1 MRRRAVAAVARAAAH
16 VIDAA
21 TPASRPRQARRGVSG
36 VRSPFDATPRSRTP
50 VARESAPTGFP
61 RRLSADAS
69 SPGTRDSRISII
81 TPALAARLDATVRR
95 RDDLLRSLVADPP
108 PDHRELASMNKELSR
123 VERVVA
129 AWDRVRSRREEIVSL
144 TSVLEDAGSDEEL
157 RAMASAERDA
167 AETEA
172 VATEERLATLLLPR
186 DDLADDA
193 PGAVVEVRAGA
204 GGDEAALFAA
214 DLLKMYELLAKKRG
228 WRFEMLS
235 SSRQESGG
243 FREAAASLEAVGSH
257 AGDSS
262 RVRGDSE
269 FETDSAYAA
278 LRFES
283 GVHRVQ
289 RVPATETQGRVH
301 TSTASVAV
309 LPQLD
314 ELELDGLVREE
325 DVRVDT
331 MRASGAGGQHVNTTN
346 SAVRLTHAPTN
357 TVVICQDE
365 RSQHKN
371 KDKAF
376 KVLRARV
383 AEAKRAEAHASRADA
398 RRGLIGSGDRS
409 ERVRTYNFK
418 EGRVKDHRVN
428 HLSNDLE
435 GFLSGGD
442 ALHEMLDV
450 LEREDRKRRLEAFD
464 EAFGK

>member
-36 VRSPFDATPRSRTP
+36 VRSPLDATPRSRTP

-69 SPGTRDSRISII
+69 SPGTRDSRMSII

-95 RDDLLRSLVADPP
+95 RDDLLQSLVADPP
-108 PDHRELASMNKELSR
+108 PPHRQMASINKELSR

-129 AWDRVRSRREEIVSL
+129 AWDRVRCRREEIESL
-144 TSVLEDAGSDEEL
+144 TSVLRDLKSEDDEEL
-157 RAMASAERDA
+157 RAMASAERDDV
-167 AETEA
+167 ERDVREI
-172 VATEERLATLLLPR
+172 EERLALLLLPR
-186 DDLADDA
+186 DDADDA
-193 PGAVVEVRAGA
+193 TGAVLEVRAGA

-214 DLLKMYELLAKKRG
+214 DLLKMYELHAKRRG

-235 SSRQESGG
+235 CSRQESGG
-243 FREAAASLEAVGSH
+243 YREAAASFEAPANGE
-257 AGDSS
+257 
-262 RVRGDSE
+262 RVDADVS
-269 FETDSAYAA
+269 DSAYAA

-289 RVPATETQGRVH
+289 RVPVTETQGRVH

-314 ELELDGLVREE
+314 ELDVDGLVREE

-346 SAVRLTHAPTN
+346 SAVRLTHVPTN
-357 TVVICQDE
+357 TVVVCQDE

-383 AEAKRAEAHASRADA
+383 YEAKRLEQHASRADH

-442 ALHEMLDV
+442 ALREMLDV
-450 LEREDRKRRLEAFD
+450 LEREDRKRRLEEF
-464 EAFGK
+464 EA

>member
-69 SPGTRDSRISII
+69 SPGTRDSRMSII

-95 RDDLLRSLVADPP
+95 RDDLLQSLVADPP
-108 PDHRELASMNKELSR
+108 PPHRQMASINKELSR

-129 AWDRVRSRREEIVSL
+129 AWDRVRCRREEIESL
-144 TSVLEDAGSDEEL
+144 TSVLRDLKSEDDEEL
-157 RAMASAERDA
+157 RAMASAERDDV
-167 AETEA
+167 ERDVREI
-172 VATEERLATLLLPR
+172 EERLALLLLPR
-186 DDLADDA
+186 DDADDA
-193 PGAVVEVRAGA
+193 TGAVLEVRAGA

-243 FREAAASLEAVGSH
+243 FREAAASLEAVSN
-257 AGDSS
+257 DSS
-262 RVRGDSE
+262 A
-269 FETDSAYAA
+269 FETDSAYSA

-314 ELELDGLVREE
+314 ELDMDGLVREE

-383 AEAKRAEAHASRADA
+383 AEAKRVEAHASRADA

-442 ALHEMLDV
+442 ALREMLDV

>member
-36 VRSPFDATPRSRTP
+36 VRSPLDATPRSRTP
-50 VARESAPTGFP
+50 VARESAPTGFL

-69 SPGTRDSRISII
+69 SPGTRDSRMSII

-108 PDHRELASMNKELSR
+108 PPHREMASMNKELSR

-129 AWDRVRSRREEIVSL
+129 AWDRVRSRREESASL
-144 TSVLEDAGSDEEL
+144 TSVLEDAASDEEL

-167 AETEA
+167 AEADAT
-172 VATEERLATLLLPR
+172 ATEERLATLLLPR

-243 FREAAASLEAVGSH
+243 FREAAASLEAVSTH
-257 AGDSS
+257 SS
-262 RVRGDSE
+262 A
-269 FETDSAYAA
+269 FETDSAYSA

-314 ELELDGLVREE
+314 ELDMDGLVREE

-383 AEAKRAEAHASRADA
+383 AEAKRVEAHASRADA

-442 ALHEMLDV
+442 ALREMLDV

>member
-1 MRRRAVAAVARAAAH
+1 MRRRAVTAVARAAAH

-21 TPASRPRQARRGVSG
+21 TPASRPRQHRRGVSD
-36 VRSPFDATPRSRTP
+36 VRSLFVATPRSRTP
-50 VARESAPTGFP
+50 VARVAPTGIP

-69 SPGTRDSRISII
+69 SSGTRDRASII

-108 PDHRELASMNKELSR
+108 PPPRESASIHKELSR

-129 AWDRVRSRREEIVSL
+129 AWDGVRARREERASL
-144 TSVLEDAGSDEEL
+144 TSVLEDPGSDEEL
-157 RAMASAERDA
+157 KAMAEDERAD
-167 AETEA
+167 AETHLRTA
-172 VATEERLATLLLPR
+172 EERLALLLLPR
-186 DDLADDA
+186 DAGDDA
-193 PGAVVEVRAGA
+193 SGAVVEVRAGA

-214 DLLKMYELLAKKRG
+214 DLLRMYEAHAKRRG

-243 FREAAASLEAVGSH
+243 FREAAASVEASD
-257 AGDSS
+257 ADS
-262 RVRGDSE
+262 GA
-269 FETDSAYAA
+269 DSAYAA

-289 RVPATETQGRVH
+289 RVPTTETQGRVH

-314 ELELDGLVREE
+314 ALDLDGLVREE
-325 DVRVDT
+325 DVRVDV

-357 TVVICQDE
+357 TVVVCQDE

-383 AEAKRAEAHASRADA
+383 YEAKRLEAHASRADA

-428 HLSNDLE
+428 LLMYDLE
-435 GFLSGGD
+435 GFLNGGD
-442 ALHEMLDV
+442 ALSETLDV
-450 LEREDRKRRLEAFD
+450 LEREDRKRRLEAF
-464 EAFGK
+464 EAFEAFEA

>member
-1 MRRRAVAAVARAAAH
+1 MRRRAVTAVARAAAH

-21 TPASRPRQARRGVSG
+21 TPASRPVHHRRVVSG
-36 VRSPFDATPRSRTP
+36 FRSPFDATPRPRTP
-50 VARESAPTGFP
+50 VARVAPTDFP

-69 SPGTRDSRISII
+69 ASGTRDRASII

-108 PDHRELASMNKELSR
+108 PPPREMASINKELSR
-123 VERVVA
+123 VELVVA
-129 AWDRVRSRREEIVSL
+129 AWDRVRARREEHASL

-157 RAMASAERDA
+157 KAMAEDERDDV
-167 AETEA
+167 ETA
-172 VATEERLATLLLPR
+172 LRSAEERLAVLLLPR
-186 DDLADDA
+186 DAGDDA
-193 PGAVVEVRAGA
+193 SGAVVEVRAGA

-214 DLLKMYELLAKKRG
+214 DLLKMYELHAKRRG

-243 FREAAASLEAVGSH
+243 FREVAASLEGAQVSD
-257 AGDSS
+257 ADA
-262 RVRGDSE
+262 
-269 FETDSAYAA
+269 DSAYSA

-314 ELELDGLVREE
+314 ALDLDGLVREE
-325 DVRVDT
+325 DVRVDV

-357 TVVICQDE
+357 TVVVCQDE

-383 AEAKRAEAHASRADA
+383 YEAKRLEAHASRADA

-428 HLSNDLE
+428 HLSNDLA

-442 ALHEMLDV
+442 ALSETLDV
-450 LEREDRKRRLEAFD
+450 LEREDRKRRLEAF
-464 EAFGK
+464 EAFEA

>member
-1 MRRRAVAAVARAAAH
+1 MRRRAVTAVARAAAH

-21 TPASRPRQARRGVSG
+21 TPASRPRQHRRGVSD
-36 VRSPFDATPRSRTP
+36 VRSLFVATPRSRTP
-50 VARESAPTGFP
+50 VARVAPTGIP

-69 SPGTRDSRISII
+69 SSGTRDRASII

-108 PDHRELASMNKELSR
+108 PPPRESASIHKELSR

-129 AWDRVRSRREEIVSL
+129 AWDGVRARREERASL
-144 TSVLEDAGSDEEL
+144 TSVLEDPGSDEEL
-157 RAMASAERDA
+157 KAMAEDERAD
-167 AETEA
+167 AETHLRTA
-172 VATEERLATLLLPR
+172 EERLALLLLPR
-186 DDLADDA
+186 DAGDDA
-193 PGAVVEVRAGA
+193 SGAVVEVRAGA

-214 DLLKMYELLAKKRG
+214 DLLRMYEAHAKRRG

-243 FREAAASLEAVGSH
+243 FREAAASVEASD
-257 AGDSS
+257 ADS
-262 RVRGDSE
+262 GA
-269 FETDSAYAA
+269 DSAYAA

-289 RVPATETQGRVH
+289 RVPTTETQGRVH

-314 ELELDGLVREE
+314 ALDLDGLVREE
-325 DVRVDT
+325 DVRVDV

-357 TVVICQDE
+357 TVVVCQDE

-383 AEAKRAEAHASRADA
+383 YEAKRLEAHASRADA

-428 HLSNDLE
+428 LLMYDLE
-435 GFLSGGD
+435 GFLNGGD
-442 ALHEMLDV
+442 ALSETLDV
-450 LEREDRKRRLEAFD
+450 LEREDRKRRLEAF
-464 EAFGK
+464 EAFEA

>member
-262 RVRGDSE
+262 RARGDSE

-346 SAVRLTHAPTN
+346 SAVRLTHTPTN

>member
-69 SPGTRDSRISII
+69 SPGTRDSRMSII

-108 PDHRELASMNKELSR
+108 PPHREMASMNKELSR

-129 AWDRVRSRREEIVSL
+129 AWDRVRSRREESASL
-144 TSVLEDAGSDEEL
+144 TSVLEDAASDEEL

-167 AETEA
+167 AEADAT
-172 VATEERLATLLLPR
+172 ATEERLATLLLPR

-257 AGDSS
+257 SPVS
-262 RVRGDSE
+262 NSSE
-269 FETDSAYAA
+269 FETDSAYSA

-314 ELELDGLVREE
+314 ELDMDGLVREE

-383 AEAKRAEAHASRADA
+383 AEAKRVEAHASRADA

-442 ALHEMLDV
+442 ALREMLDV

>member
-21 TPASRPRQARRGVSG
+21 TPASRPGQARRGVSG
-36 VRSPFDATPRSRTP
+36 FFRSSFDATPRSRTP
-50 VARESAPTGFP
+50 VARVAPTDFP

-69 SPGTRDSRISII
+69 SPGTQDRASII

-95 RDDLLRSLVADPP
+95 RDDLLQSLVADPP
-108 PDHRELASMNKELSR
+108 PPHRQMASINKELSR

-129 AWDRVRSRREEIVSL
+129 AWDRVRCRREEIESL
-144 TSVLEDAGSDEEL
+144 TSVLRDLKSEDDEEL
-157 RAMASAERDA
+157 RAMASAERDDV
-167 AETEA
+167 ERDVREI
-172 VATEERLATLLLPR
+172 EERLALLLLPR
-186 DDLADDA
+186 DDADDA
-193 PGAVVEVRAGA
+193 TGAVLEVRAGA

-257 AGDSS
+257 SPVS
-262 RVRGDSE
+262 NSSE
-269 FETDSAYAA
+269 FETDSAYSA

-314 ELELDGLVREE
+314 ELDMDGLVREE

-383 AEAKRAEAHASRADA
+383 AEAKRVEAHASRADA

>member
-1 MRRRAVAAVARAAAH
+1 MRRRAVTAVARAAAH

-21 TPASRPRQARRGVSG
+21 TPASRPVHHRRVVSG
-36 VRSPFDATPRSRTP
+36 FRSPFDATPRPRTP
-50 VARESAPTGFP
+50 VARVAPTDFP

-69 SPGTRDSRISII
+69 ASGTRDRASII

-108 PDHRELASMNKELSR
+108 PPPREMASINKELSR
-123 VERVVA
+123 VELVVA
-129 AWDRVRSRREEIVSL
+129 AWDRVRARREEHASL

-157 RAMASAERDA
+157 KAMAEDERDDV
-167 AETEA
+167 ETA
-172 VATEERLATLLLPR
+172 LRSAEERLAVLLLPR
-186 DDLADDA
+186 DAGDDA
-193 PGAVVEVRAGA
+193 SGAVVEVRAGA

-214 DLLKMYELLAKKRG
+214 DLLKMYELHAKRRG

-257 AGDSS
+257 AVSNS
-262 RVRGDSE
+262 NA
-269 FETDSAYAA
+269 FETDSAYSA

-314 ELELDGLVREE
+314 DLDMDGLVREE

-383 AEAKRAEAHASRADA
+383 AEAKRTEAHASRADA

-428 HLSNDLE
+428 HLSNDLV

-442 ALHEMLDV
+442 ALREMLDV

>member
-21 TPASRPRQARRGVSG
+21 TPASRPGQARRGVSG
-36 VRSPFDATPRSRTP
+36 FRWSFDAKPGSRTP
-50 VARESAPTGFP
+50 VARVALTDFP

-69 SPGTRDSRISII
+69 SPGTHDRASII

-95 RDDLLRSLVADPP
+95 RDDLLQSLVADPP
-108 PDHRELASMNKELSR
+108 PPHRQMASINKELSR

-129 AWDRVRSRREEIVSL
+129 AWDRVRRRREEIESL
-144 TSVLEDAGSDEEL
+144 TSVLRDLKENSEDDEEL
-157 RAMASAERDA
+157 MAMASAERDDV
-167 AETEA
+167 ERDVREM
-172 VATEERLATLLLPR
+172 EERLAFLLLPR
-186 DDLADDA
+186 DDADDA
-193 PGAVVEVRAGA
+193 AGAVLEVRAGA

-214 DLLKMYELLAKKRG
+214 DLLKMYELHAKRRG

-235 SSRQESGG
+235 CSRQESGG
-243 FREAAASLEAVGSH
+243 YREAAASFEAPANVGVD
-257 AGDSS
+257 AD
-262 RVRGDSE
+262 VA
-269 FETDSAYAA
+269 DSAYAA

-289 RVPATETQGRVH
+289 RVPVTETQGRVH

-314 ELELDGLVREE
+314 DLDVDGLVREE

-346 SAVRLTHAPTN
+346 SAVRLTHVPTN
-357 TVVICQDE
+357 TVVVCQDE

-383 AEAKRAEAHASRADA
+383 AEAKRLEAHASRADA

-442 ALHEMLDV
+442 ALREMLDV
-450 LEREDRKRRLEAFD
+450 LEREDRKRRLEEF
-464 EAFGK
+464 EA

>member
-36 VRSPFDATPRSRTP
+36 VRSPLDATPRSRTP

-69 SPGTRDSRISII
+69 SPGTRDSRMSII

-108 PDHRELASMNKELSR
+108 PPHREMASMNKELSR

-129 AWDRVRSRREEIVSL
+129 AWDRVRSRREESASL
-144 TSVLEDAGSDEEL
+144 TSVLEDAASDEEL

-167 AETEA
+167 AEADAT
-172 VATEERLATLLLPR
+172 ATEERLATLLLPR

-243 FREAAASLEAVGSH
+243 FREAAASLEAVSN
-257 AGDSS
+257 DS
-262 RVRGDSE
+262 SE
-269 FETDSAYAA
+269 FETDSAYSA

-314 ELELDGLVREE
+314 ELDMDGLVREE

-383 AEAKRAEAHASRADA
+383 AEAKRVEAHASRADA

-442 ALHEMLDV
+442 ALREMLDV

>member
-21 TPASRPRQARRGVSG
+21 TPASRPGQARRSVSG
-36 VRSPFDATPRSRTP
+36 FRWSFDAKPRSRTP
-50 VARESAPTGFP
+50 VARVAPTDFP

-69 SPGTRDSRISII
+69 SPGTHDRASII

-95 RDDLLRSLVADPP
+95 RDDLLQSLVADPP
-108 PDHRELASMNKELSR
+108 PPHRQMASINKELSR

-129 AWDRVRSRREEIVSL
+129 AWDRVRRRREEIESL
-144 TSVLEDAGSDEEL
+144 TSFLKSEDDEEL
-157 RAMASAERDA
+157 RAMASAERDDV
-167 AETEA
+167 ERDVREM
-172 VATEERLATLLLPR
+172 EERLAFLLLPR
-186 DDLADDA
+186 DDADDA
-193 PGAVVEVRAGA
+193 AGAVLEVRAGA

-214 DLLKMYELLAKKRG
+214 DLLKMYELHAKRRG

-235 SSRQESGG
+235 CSRQESGG
-243 FREAAASLEAVGSH
+243 YREAAASFEAPANVGVD
-257 AGDSS
+257 AD
-262 RVRGDSE
+262 VA
-269 FETDSAYAA
+269 DSAYAA

-289 RVPATETQGRVH
+289 RVPVTETQGRVH

-314 ELELDGLVREE
+314 DLDVDGLVREE

-346 SAVRLTHAPTN
+346 SAVRLTHVPTN
-357 TVVICQDE
+357 TVVVCQDE

-383 AEAKRAEAHASRADA
+383 AEAKRLEAHASRADA

-442 ALHEMLDV
+442 ALREMLDV
-450 LEREDRKRRLEAFD
+450 LEREDRKRRLEEF
-464 EAFGK
+464 EA

>member
-157 RAMASAERDA
+157 RAMASAELDA

-383 AEAKRAEAHASRADA
+383 AEAKRTEAHASRADA

>member
-36 VRSPFDATPRSRTP
+36 VRSPLDATPRSRTP

-69 SPGTRDSRISII
+69 SPGTRDSRMSII

-108 PDHRELASMNKELSR
+108 PPHREMASMNKELSR

-129 AWDRVRSRREEIVSL
+129 AWDRVRSRREESASL
-144 TSVLEDAGSDEEL
+144 TSVLEDAASDEEL

-167 AETEA
+167 AEADAT
-172 VATEERLATLLLPR
+172 ATEERLATLLLPR

-243 FREAAASLEAVGSH
+243 FREAAASLEAVSN
-257 AGDSS
+257 DSS
-262 RVRGDSE
+262 A
-269 FETDSAYAA
+269 FETDSAYSA

-314 ELELDGLVREE
+314 ELDMDGLVREE

-383 AEAKRAEAHASRADA
+383 AEAKRVEAHASRADA

-442 ALHEMLDV
+442 ALREMLDV

>member
-1 MRRRAVAAVARAAAH
+1 MRRRAVAAVSRAAAH

-69 SPGTRDSRISII
+69 SPGTRDSRMSII

-95 RDDLLRSLVADPP
+95 RDDLLQSLVADPP
-108 PDHRELASMNKELSR
+108 PPHRQMASINKELSR

-129 AWDRVRSRREEIVSL
+129 AWDRVRSRREESASL
-144 TSVLEDAGSDEEL
+144 TSVLEDAASDEEL

-167 AETEA
+167 AEADAT
-172 VATEERLATLLLPR
+172 ATEERLATLLLPR

-214 DLLKMYELLAKKRG
+214 DLLKMYELLAKKKG

-257 AGDSS
+257 AVSNS
-262 RVRGDSE
+262 NA
-269 FETDSAYAA
+269 FETDSAYSA

-314 ELELDGLVREE
+314 DLDMDGLVREE

-383 AEAKRAEAHASRADA
+383 AEAKRTEAHASRADA

-428 HLSNDLE
+428 HLSNDLV

-442 ALHEMLDV
+442 ALREMLDV

>member
-1 MRRRAVAAVARAAAH
+1 MRRRAVTAVARAAAH

-21 TPASRPRQARRGVSG
+21 TPASRPRQHRRGVSD
-36 VRSPFDATPRSRTP
+36 VRSLFVATPRSRTP
-50 VARESAPTGFP
+50 VARVAPTGIP

-69 SPGTRDSRISII
+69 SSGTRDRASII

-108 PDHRELASMNKELSR
+108 PPPRESASIHKELSR

-129 AWDRVRSRREEIVSL
+129 AWDGVRARREERASL
-144 TSVLEDAGSDEEL
+144 TSVLEDPGSDEEL
-157 RAMASAERDA
+157 KAMAEDERAD
-167 AETEA
+167 AETHLRTA
-172 VATEERLATLLLPR
+172 EERLALLLLPR
-186 DDLADDA
+186 DAGDDA
-193 PGAVVEVRAGA
+193 SGAVVEVRAGA

-214 DLLKMYELLAKKRG
+214 DLLRMYEAHAKRRG

-243 FREAAASLEAVGSH
+243 FREAAASVEASDADPG
-257 AGDSS
+257 A
-262 RVRGDSE
+262 
-269 FETDSAYAA
+269 DSAYAA

-289 RVPATETQGRVH
+289 RVPTTETQGRVH

-314 ELELDGLVREE
+314 ALDLDGLVREE
-325 DVRVDT
+325 DVRVDV

-357 TVVICQDE
+357 TVVVCQDE

-383 AEAKRAEAHASRADA
+383 YEAKRLEAHASRADA

-428 HLSNDLE
+428 LLMYDLE
-435 GFLSGGD
+435 GFLNGGD
-442 ALHEMLDV
+442 ALSETLDV
-450 LEREDRKRRLEAFD
+450 LEREDRKRRLEAF
-464 EAFGK
+464 EAFEAFEA

>member
-1 MRRRAVAAVARAAAH
+1 
-16 VIDAA
+16 
-21 TPASRPRQARRGVSG
+21 
-36 VRSPFDATPRSRTP
+36 
-50 VARESAPTGFP
+50 
-61 RRLSADAS
+61 
-69 SPGTRDSRISII
+69 
-81 TPALAARLDATVRR
+81 
-95 RDDLLRSLVADPP
+95 
-108 PDHRELASMNKELSR
+108 
-123 VERVVA
+123 
-129 AWDRVRSRREEIVSL
+129 
-144 TSVLEDAGSDEEL
+144 
-157 RAMASAERDA
+157 MASAERDDV
-167 AETEA
+167 ERDVREM
-172 VATEERLATLLLPR
+172 EERLAFLLLPR
-186 DDLADDA
+186 DDADDA
-193 PGAVVEVRAGA
+193 AGAVLEVRAGA

-214 DLLKMYELLAKKRG
+214 DLLKMYELHAKRRG

-235 SSRQESGG
+235 CSRQESGG
-243 FREAAASLEAVGSH
+243 YREAAASFEAPANVGVD
-257 AGDSS
+257 AD
-262 RVRGDSE
+262 VA
-269 FETDSAYAA
+269 DSAYAA

-289 RVPATETQGRVH
+289 RVPVTETQGRVH

-314 ELELDGLVREE
+314 DLDVDGLVREE

-346 SAVRLTHAPTN
+346 SAVRLTHVPTN
-357 TVVICQDE
+357 TVVVCQDE

-383 AEAKRAEAHASRADA
+383 AEAKRLEAHASRADA

-442 ALHEMLDV
+442 ALREMLDV
-450 LEREDRKRRLEAFD
+450 LEREDRKRRLEEF
-464 EAFGK
+464 EA

>member
-21 TPASRPRQARRGVSG
+21 TPASRPGQARRGVSG
-36 VRSPFDATPRSRTP
+36 FFRSSFDATPRSRTP
-50 VARESAPTGFP
+50 VARVAPTDFP

-69 SPGTRDSRISII
+69 SPGTQDRASII

-95 RDDLLRSLVADPP
+95 RDDLLQSLVADPP
-108 PDHRELASMNKELSR
+108 PPHRQMASINKELSR

-129 AWDRVRSRREEIVSL
+129 AWDRVRCRREEIESL
-144 TSVLEDAGSDEEL
+144 TSVLRDLKSEDDEEL
-157 RAMASAERDA
+157 RAMASAERDDV
-167 AETEA
+167 ERDVREI
-172 VATEERLATLLLPR
+172 EERLALLLLPR
-186 DDLADDA
+186 DDADDA
-193 PGAVVEVRAGA
+193 TGAVLEVRAGA

-214 DLLKMYELLAKKRG
+214 DLLKMYELHAKRRG

-235 SSRQESGG
+235 CSRQESGG
-243 FREAAASLEAVGSH
+243 YREAAASFEAPANGE
-257 AGDSS
+257 
-262 RVRGDSE
+262 RVDADVA
-269 FETDSAYAA
+269 DSAYAA

-289 RVPATETQGRVH
+289 RVPVTETQGRVH

-309 LPQLD
+309 LPHID
-314 ELELDGLVREE
+314 ELDVDGLVREE

-346 SAVRLTHAPTN
+346 SAVRLTHVPTN
-357 TVVICQDE
+357 TVVVCQDE

-383 AEAKRAEAHASRADA
+383 YEAKRMEQHASRADH

-442 ALHEMLDV
+442 ALREMLDV
-450 LEREDRKRRLEAFD
+450 LEREDRKRRLEEF
-464 EAFGK
+464 EA

>member
-1 MRRRAVAAVARAAAH
+1 
-16 VIDAA
+16 
-21 TPASRPRQARRGVSG
+21 
-36 VRSPFDATPRSRTP
+36 
-50 VARESAPTGFP
+50 
-61 RRLSADAS
+61 
-69 SPGTRDSRISII
+69 
-81 TPALAARLDATVRR
+81 
-95 RDDLLRSLVADPP
+95 
-108 PDHRELASMNKELSR
+108 MNKELSR

-262 RVRGDSE
+262 RARGDSE

>member
-1 MRRRAVAAVARAAAH
+1 MRRRAVTAVARAAAH

-21 TPASRPRQARRGVSG
+21 TPASRPRQHRRGVSD
-36 VRSPFDATPRSRTP
+36 VRSLFVATPRSRTP
-50 VARESAPTGFP
+50 VARVAPTGIP

-69 SPGTRDSRISII
+69 SSGTRDRASII

-108 PDHRELASMNKELSR
+108 PPPRESASIHKELSR

-129 AWDRVRSRREEIVSL
+129 AWDGVRARREERASL
-144 TSVLEDAGSDEEL
+144 TSVLEDPGSDEEL
-157 RAMASAERDA
+157 KAMAEDERAD
-167 AETEA
+167 AETHLRTA
-172 VATEERLATLLLPR
+172 EERLALLLLPR
-186 DDLADDA
+186 DAGDDA
-193 PGAVVEVRAGA
+193 SGAVVEVRAGA

-214 DLLKMYELLAKKRG
+214 DLLRMYEAHAKRRG

-243 FREAAASLEAVGSH
+243 FREAAASVEASD
-257 AGDSS
+257 ADS
-262 RVRGDSE
+262 GA
-269 FETDSAYAA
+269 DSAYAA

-289 RVPATETQGRVH
+289 RVPTTETQGRVH

-314 ELELDGLVREE
+314 ALDLDGLVREE
-325 DVRVDT
+325 DVRVDV

-357 TVVICQDE
+357 TVVVCQDE

-383 AEAKRAEAHASRADA
+383 YEAKRLEAHASRADA

-428 HLSNDLE
+428 LLMYDLE
-435 GFLSGGD
+435 GFLNGGD
-442 ALHEMLDV
+442 ALSETLDV
-450 LEREDRKRRLEAFD
+450 LEREDRKRRLEAF
-464 EAFGK
+464 EA

>member
-21 TPASRPRQARRGVSG
+21 TPASRPGQARRGVSG
-36 VRSPFDATPRSRTP
+36 FFRSSFDATPRSRTP
-50 VARESAPTGFP
+50 VARVAPTDFP

-69 SPGTRDSRISII
+69 SPGTQDRASII

-108 PDHRELASMNKELSR
+108 PDHREMASMNKELSR

-214 DLLKMYELLAKKRG
+214 DLLKMYELLAKKKG

-262 RVRGDSE
+262 RARGDSE

-314 ELELDGLVREE
+314 DLDMDGLVREE

-383 AEAKRAEAHASRADA
+383 AEAKRTEAHASRADA

-409 ERVRTYNFK
+409 ERIRTYNFK

>member
-1 MRRRAVAAVARAAAH
+1 MRRRAVTAVARAAAH

-21 TPASRPRQARRGVSG
+21 TPASRPRQHRRGVSD
-36 VRSPFDATPRSRTP
+36 VRSLFVATPRSRTP
-50 VARESAPTGFP
+50 VARVAPTGIP

-69 SPGTRDSRISII
+69 SSGTRDRASII

-108 PDHRELASMNKELSR
+108 PPPRESASIHKELSR

-129 AWDRVRSRREEIVSL
+129 AWDGVRARREERASL
-144 TSVLEDAGSDEEL
+144 TSVLEDPGSDEEL
-157 RAMASAERDA
+157 KAMAEDERAD
-167 AETEA
+167 AETHLRTA
-172 VATEERLATLLLPR
+172 EERLALLLLPR
-186 DDLADDA
+186 DAGDDA
-193 PGAVVEVRAGA
+193 SGAVVEVRAGA

-214 DLLKMYELLAKKRG
+214 DLLRMYEAHAKRRG

-243 FREAAASLEAVGSH
+243 FREAAASVEASD
-257 AGDSS
+257 ADS
-262 RVRGDSE
+262 GA
-269 FETDSAYAA
+269 DSAYAA

-289 RVPATETQGRVH
+289 RVPTTETQGRVH

-314 ELELDGLVREE
+314 ALDLDGLVREE
-325 DVRVDT
+325 DVRVDV

-357 TVVICQDE
+357 TVVVCQDE

-383 AEAKRAEAHASRADA
+383 YEAKRLEAHASRADA

-428 HLSNDLE
+428 HLSNDLA

-442 ALHEMLDV
+442 ALSETLDV
-450 LEREDRKRRLEAFD
+450 LEREDRKRRLEAF
-464 EAFGK
+464 EAFEA

>member
-69 SPGTRDSRISII
+69 SPGTRDSRMSII

-129 AWDRVRSRREEIVSL
+129 AWDRVRSRREESASL
-144 TSVLEDAGSDEEL
+144 TSVLEDAASDEEL

-167 AETEA
+167 AEADAT
-172 VATEERLATLLLPR
+172 ATEERLATLLLPR

-257 AGDSS
+257 AVSNS
-262 RVRGDSE
+262 NA
-269 FETDSAYAA
+269 FETDSAYSA

-301 TSTASVAV
+301 TRTASVAV

-314 ELELDGLVREE
+314 ELDMDGLVREE